1 MKRKYTLYF
10 IFFIVCCIFSFL
22 PQVHAEGEDRVRSVV
37 IQADL
42 NKDGSAD
49 IRETWDI
56 EIGSQSEITE
66 WYLPKSHLN
75 GSTITNFLVREDDRV
90 FEDLGPDW
98 DIDRTREEKAGKSG
112 FVESED
118 GVELCFGIGSPGLHH
133 FTLTYQVSELVDA
146 FKNKDG
152 FYWRFVNDKMS
163 PPPEL
168 VRVEVRGPRS
178 FTSQDVEL
186 ALYGNTGSISINE
199 EGNILA
205 HAEGSDYG
213 SKENHMTLLVS
224 FTKGI
229 FSPEKQNMDQD
240 FEDLANQAEE
250 EGDFPFWIIPLIVLL
265 IVVPVAVGILFY
277 SKARKK
283 EAYLPMTRKE
293 KKSVPIQTTPPFQ
306 GDLVMAYMA
315 MKITDQSLSTP
326 MLDQRLQTA
335 YLLDWALKGKLDLSM
350 SESKGFFEED
360 ESVIRFLTKDPDFS
374 PEDRFAQTLW
384 DIYTQAAGA
393 NQRLTTRAIQ
403 GYIEVNDQAYKELW
417 KLAKEEG
424 ERKLLES
431 GNLEI
436 ISEEEA
442 LQVTAQGRMEIP
454 KVYGYRNY
462 LQEWIDRFD
471 GQEDDPNLQE
481 AFTFAC
487 LFGLMDTFEQKAKKL
502 NLMPAGTAN
511 IAHYPYGLPLYYFHS
526 ANHFSQHSQNTY
538 SFTSTGSMGGGGG
551 FSGGGSGGGGR

>member
-1 MKRKYTLYF
+1 MKRKHILYF

-22 PQVHAEGEDRVRSVV
+22 PQAHAEGEDRVRSVL

-42 NKDGSAD
+42 MEDGSAD
-49 IRETWDI
+49 IREEWDI
-56 EIGSQSEITE
+56 EIAGNSTITE

-75 GSTITNFLVREDDRV
+75 GSTITNFAVREDDRV
-90 FEDLGPDW
+90 FEDLGSAW

-112 FVESED
+112 FVASDD
-118 GVELCFGIGSPGLHH
+118 GLDLCFGIGSVGRHH
-133 FTLTYQVSELVDA
+133 FTLTYRVSQLVDGY
-146 FKNKDG
+146 KDKDG
-152 FYWRFVNDKMS
+152 FYWRFINDQMS
-163 PPPEL
+163 PPPES
-168 VRVEVRGPRS
+168 VRVEVRGPRP
-178 FTSQDVEL
+178 FPSQDVEL

-199 EGNILA
+199 EGKILA

-213 SKENHMTLLVS
+213 SRDNHMTLLVS

-240 FEDLANQAEE
+240 FEYLANQAEE
-250 EGDFPFWIIPLIVLL
+250 DGDFPFWIIPLIIFLV
-265 IVVPVAVGILFY
+265 VVPIALVILFY

-293 KKSVPIQTTPPFQ
+293 KKSAPIQTTPPFQ

-315 MKITDQSLSTP
+315 MKITDESLSTP
-326 MLDQRLQTA
+326 LLDQRLQTA
-335 YLLDWALKGKLDLSM
+335 FLLDWALKGILDLSM

-360 ESVIRFLTKDPDFS
+360 ESIIRFLTRDSYFS
-374 PEDRFAQTLW
+374 PEDRFARTLW
-384 DIYTQAAGA
+384 DIYIQAAGA
-393 NQRLTTRAIQ
+393 NLRLTTRAIQ
-403 GYIEVNDQAYKELW
+403 GYFEVNDQAYKKLW
-417 KLAKEEG
+417 KVAKEEG

-431 GNLEI
+431 GNLES
-436 ISEEEA
+436 ISDEEA

-471 GQEDDPNLQE
+471 GQEDDPHLQKTF
-481 AFTFAC
+481 AFAC
-487 LFGLMDTFEQKAKKL
+487 LFGLMGDFEKKMRKL
-502 NLMPAGTAN
+502 GLQTADRV
-511 IAHYPYGLPLYYFHS
+511 AMSQHSYGLPLYYFHS

>member
-1 MKRKYTLYF
+1 MKRKYTLCF
-10 IFFIVCCIFSFL
+10 IFFIVCCISSL
-22 PQVHAEGEDRVRSVV
+22 PPQVHAEGGDRVRLVL
-37 IQADL
+37 IQANL
-42 NKDGSAD
+42 KEDGSAN
-49 IRETWDI
+49 IREEWDI
-56 EIGSQSEITE
+56 EIASDSTITE

-75 GSTITNFLVREDDRV
+75 GSTINNFVVMEDGRV
-90 FEDLGPDW
+90 FEDLGSNW
-98 DIDRTREEKAGKSG
+98 DVDRTREEKAGKSG

-133 FTLTYQVSELVDA
+133 FTLTYQVSELVDG
-146 FKNKDG
+146 FRDKDG
-152 FYWRFVNDKMS
+152 FYWRFVNDQMS
-163 PPPEL
+163 PPPES
-168 VRVEVRGPRS
+168 VRVEVRGPRP

-199 EGNILA
+199 EGKILA

-229 FSPEKQNMDQD
+229 FSPEKQNIDQD

-250 EGDFPFWIIPLIVLL
+250 DGDFPFWIIPLIIFLV
-265 IVVPVAVGILFY
+265 VVPIALVILFY

-293 KKSVPIQTTPPFQ
+293 KNSVPIQTTPPFQ

-315 MKITDQSLSTP
+315 MKITDESLSTP
-326 MLDQRLQTA
+326 ILDQRLQTA
-335 YLLDWALKGKLDLSM
+335 FLLDWALKGILDLSLDD
-350 SESKGFFEED
+350 SKGFFEED
-360 ESVIRFLTKDPDFS
+360 KSSIHFLNGTPGFS
-374 PEDRFAQTLW
+374 PEDLFAQALW
-384 DIYTQAAGA
+384 DFFIQASEPSH
-393 NQRLTTRAIQ
+393 RLTIRALQDHIRK
-403 GYIEVNDQAYKELW
+403 NDKAYEKLW

-424 ERKLLES
+424 ERKLLEN
-431 GNLEI
+431 GNLER

-442 LQVTAQGRMEIP
+442 LQVTAQGHMEIP

-462 LQEWIDRFD
+462 LLEWIDRFD

-481 AFTFAC
+481 TFVFAC
-487 LFGLMDTFEQKAKKL
+487 LFGLMNSFEKKAKKL
-502 NLMPAGTAN
+502 GLQPADRLSMSQ
-511 IAHYPYGLPLYYFHS
+511 HSYGLPYYYFHS
-526 ANHFSQHSQNTY
+526 ANHFSQQSQG
-538 SFTSTGSMGGGGG
+538 SFSSTGSMGGGGG

>member
-1 MKRKYTLYF
+1 MKRKYTLCF
-10 IFFIVCCIFSFL
+10 IFFIACCIFSFL
-22 PQVHAEGEDRVRSVV
+22 PQVHAEGGDRVRSVL
-37 IQADL
+37 IQANL
-42 NKDGSAD
+42 KEDGSAD
-49 IRETWDI
+49 IREEWDI
-56 EIGSQSEITE
+56 EIAGDSTITE

-75 GSTITNFLVREDDRV
+75 GSTIKNFAVKEDDRV

-98 DIDRTREEKAGKSG
+98 DVDRTREEKAEKSG
-112 FVESED
+112 FVARDD
-118 GVELCFGIGSPGLHH
+118 GLELCFGIGSVGRHH
-133 FTLTYQVSELVDA
+133 FTLTYQVSELVDG
-146 FKNKDG
+146 FRDKDG
-152 FYWRFVNDKMS
+152 FYWRFVNDQMS
-163 PPPEL
+163 PPPES
-168 VRVEVRGPRS
+168 VRVEVRGPRP
-178 FTSQDVEL
+178 FPSQDVEL

-199 EGNILA
+199 EGKILA

-229 FSPEKQNMDQD
+229 FSPEKQNMDHD
-240 FEDLANQAEE
+240 FEDLANQVEE
-250 EGDFPFWIIPLIVLL
+250 DGDFPFWIIPLIVLL
-265 IVVPVAVGILFY
+265 IVVPVAVVILFY

-315 MKITDQSLSTP
+315 MKITNESLSTP

-335 YLLDWALKGKLDLSM
+335 YLLDWALKGNLDLSLE
-350 SESKGFFEED
+350 ESKSFFEED
-360 ESVIRFLTKDPDFS
+360 ESSIRFLSGDPGFS
-374 PEDRFAQTLW
+374 PEDLFARALW
-384 DIYTQAAGA
+384 DFFIQASEP
-393 NQRLTTRAIQ
+393 NHPLTIRALQDHIR
-403 GYIEVNDQAYKELW
+403 ENDKAYEKLW

-424 ERKLLES
+424 ERKLLEK
-431 GNLEI
+431 GNLER

-442 LQVTAQGRMEIP
+442 LQVTAQGLMEIP

-481 AFTFAC
+481 TFVFAC
-487 LFGLMDTFEQKAKKL
+487 LFGLMNSFEKKAKKL
-502 NLMPAGTAN
+502 GLQPADRLSMSQ
-511 IAHYPYGLPLYYFHS
+511 HSYGLPYYYFLS
-526 ANHFSQHSQNTY
+526 ANHFSQQSQS
-538 SFTSTGSMGGGGG
+538 SFSSTGSMGGGGG

>member
-1 MKRKYTLYF
+1 MKRKYTLCF
-10 IFFIVCCIFSFL
+10 IFFIACCIFSL
-22 PQVHAEGEDRVRSVV
+22 PPQVHAEGGDRVRSVL
-37 IQADL
+37 IQANL
-42 NKDGSAD
+42 KEDGSAN
-49 IRETWDI
+49 IREEWDI
-56 EIGSQSEITE
+56 EIASDSTITE

-75 GSTITNFLVREDDRV
+75 GSTINNFVVMEDGRV
-90 FEDLGPDW
+90 FEDLGSDW

-133 FTLTYQVSELVDA
+133 FTLTYQVSELVDG
-146 FKNKDG
+146 FRDKDG
-152 FYWRFVNDKMS
+152 FYWRFVNDQMS
-163 PPPEL
+163 PPPES
-168 VRVEVRGPRS
+168 VRVEVRGPRP
-178 FTSQDVEL
+178 FPSQDVEL

-199 EGNILA
+199 EGKILA

-229 FSPEKQNMDQD
+229 FSPEKQNIDQD
-240 FEDLANQAEE
+240 FEDLANQAE

-265 IVVPVAVGILFY
+265 IVVPVAVVILFY

-315 MKITDQSLSTP
+315 MKITDESLSTP
-326 MLDQRLQTA
+326 LLDQRLQTA
-335 YLLDWALKGKLDLSM
+335 YLLDWALEGNLDLSLD
-350 SESKGFFEED
+350 ESKGFFEED
-360 ESVIRFLTKDPDFS
+360 ESSIRFLSGDPGFS
-374 PEDRFAQTLW
+374 PEDLFARALW
-384 DIYTQAAGA
+384 DFFIQASEP
-393 NQRLTTRAIQ
+393 NHPLTIRALQDHIR
-403 GYIEVNDQAYKELW
+403 ENDKAYEKLW

-431 GNLEI
+431 GNLERL
-436 ISEEEA
+436 SEEEA
-442 LQVTAQGRMEIP
+442 LQITAQGRMEIP

-462 LQEWIDRFD
+462 LLEWIDRFN

-481 AFTFAC
+481 TFAFAC
-487 LFGLMDTFEQKAKKL
+487 LFGLMGDFEKKMRKL
-502 NLMPAGTAN
+502 GLKPADRVAMSQ
-511 IAHYPYGLPLYYFHS
+511 HSYGLPYYYFLS
-526 ANHFSQHSQNTY
+526 ANHFSQQGQS
-538 SFTSTGSMGGGGG
+538 SFSSTGSMGGGGG

>member
-22 PQVHAEGEDRVRSVV
+22 PQVHAEGEDRVRSVL
-37 IQADL
+37 IQANL
-42 NKDGSAD
+42 KEDGSAD
-49 IRETWDI
+49 IREEWDI
-56 EIGSQSEITE
+56 EIANNSTITE
-66 WYLPKSHLN
+66 WYLPKSHLK
-75 GSTITNFLVREDDRV
+75 GSTIKNFAVMEDGRV
-90 FEDLGPDW
+90 FEDLGSDW
-98 DIDRTREEKAGKSG
+98 DIDRNREEKAGKSG

-133 FTLTYQVSELVDA
+133 FTLTYQVSELVDG
-146 FKNKDG
+146 FRDKDG
-152 FYWRFVNDKMS
+152 FYWRFVNDQMS
-163 PPPEL
+163 PPPES
-168 VRVEVRGPRS
+168 VRVEVRGPHP
-178 FTSQDVEL
+178 FNTQDVEL

-199 EGNILA
+199 EGKILA

-229 FSPEKQNMDQD
+229 FSPEKQNIDQD

-250 EGDFPFWIIPLIVLL
+250 NDDFPFWIIPLIIFLV
-265 IVVPVAVGILFY
+265 VVPVAVVILFY

-315 MKITDQSLSTP
+315 MKITDESLSTP

-335 YLLDWALKGKLDLSM
+335 YLLDWALKGNLDLSLD
-350 SESKGFFEED
+350 ESKGFFEED
-360 ESVIRFLTKDPDFS
+360 KSSIRFLSGDPGFS
-374 PEDRFAQTLW
+374 PEDLFARALW
-384 DIYTQAAGA
+384 DFFIQASGS
-393 NQRLTTRAIQ
+393 NHRLTIRALQDHIR
-403 GYIEVNDQAYKELW
+403 ENDKAYEKLW

-431 GNLEI
+431 GNLERL
-436 ISEEEA
+436 SDEEA
-442 LQVTAQGRMEIP
+442 LQVTGQGRMEIP

-471 GQEDDPNLQE
+471 IQEDNPNLQE
-481 AFTFAC
+481 TFAFAC
-487 LFGLMDTFEQKAKKL
+487 LFGLMGDFEKKMRKL
-502 NLMPAGTAN
+502 GLQPADRVAMSQ
-511 IAHYPYGLPLYYFHS
+511 HSYGLPYYYFLS
-526 ANHFSQHSQNTY
+526 ANHFSQQSQG
-538 SFTSTGSMGGGGG
+538 SFSSTGSMGGGGG